1 VTRLGPFQEIR
12 RGHAER
18 EKKGRRFPLSNWLVD
33 LVVGSGLLLLLDEP
47 VLNNSGLAG
56 IKTLLALNLD
66 GHGLVLLQ
74 AGSQISLLG
83 GEGSLGQ
90 VEGGDLAGGIGLLDG
105 GGLVG
110 LELLEVELLDEIG
123 YRFKASASEL

>member
-1 VTRLGPFQEIR
+1 M
-12 RGHAER
+12 
-18 EKKGRRFPLSNWLVD
+18 VD